1 MAANTAVRPMS
12 VESFVELQRNLLT
25 LERVEEVSQTTE
37 VLRSYSNAELQDRGV
52 VILKLI
58 LDSVSTGP
66 YGRALL
72 TFVKPY
78 GRSDQQTPLPPN
90 RFSSGDIVGAFS
102 VSAHQGFAGD
112 PEVSGVVHSVGQ
124 CSVVVVADD
133 PELEADRLRVGG
145 GAPTYSLALMGSD
158 VTYRRLTSVLDKLEK
173 TTSNPIVSCCFGET
187 PIPSLHPRVQEDLP
201 LAFGDSLNEHWS
213 MDLPEPAR
221 QLSLYPIYSRRSRHI
236 KGCSFAPPSNVAVD
250 NLLERVTSVGGV
262 SNVVRIGHPARVGEG
277 LERYTLDAKL
287 AQNEQQQLVGDIR
300 KEIDSCLKKGRK
312 AKDRTSR
319 RAMQGEVREL
329 RKELR
334 SRERR
339 AVSEVIHQSS
349 VVFATCAAAGGR
361 TLARAMTDGHAESPN
376 RLFDVVV
383 IDEAAQAIEAACWI
397 PLLLGR
403 KAVLAGDHKQLA
415 ATVLSEEAAQ
425 KGLQET
431 LFGRLMA
438 MMEEATNEEGR
449 EMPCVMLSTQY
460 RMNETIMGWSNS
472 QFYGGHLVAAES
484 VKSRTLQQLTQQGIP
499 TSRIE
504 QLGAWVDE
512 DMLGRPLIWIDTAG
526 VDWMHEDNVGEEESR
541 SNSAEVAIVA
551 KYISFLRAAGIGRD
565 RTAVISPY
573 NRQVR
578 LIRDALKDSLGEI
591 DASFVSTVD
600 SYQGQ
605 EQEVVVLSLV
615 RSNDAGEV
623 GFLKDYRRLNVA
635 VTRAKRQLVIVGD
648 SETIGVD
655 EILATLYSYAAD
667 SGFVI
672 PALSVVEDVSEL
684 SEFLSVVPPPRTSHT
699 AGENDEKQHKARD
712 ASSRHDVKKA
722 EAQTSKDTKAT
733 STVEIPE
740 KPIARVDLTIEEVDA
755 TLDSLAPGE
764 THCFDNLLS
773 AASRRLVHE
782 RAETKGLKHGSSGDG
797 IMRYVWVRAATPE
810 EEHVD
815 ELPLRGNEAHLK
827 GVKGK
832 RPAMPEHRHRQVKS
846 GARPKSKKQPK
857 GSSSTKSDKPPN
869 ICSYGDCSSVVST
882 YGLPCKYC
890 EHRFCFS
897 HILAEVHGCGDK
909 GGQSGSG
916 SEAKRKVVA
925 NRLADKIREARDKR
939 RAKPKQKKVAR
950 GDFDATELRSFRLYC
965 MSTSQDRSVRLWNPS
980 SAACEPI
987 KTYTGPHNR
996 DVNDCCMTDD
1006 NAKFVSAGADKYVFL
1021 WDVATA
1027 KIIRRFARHRG
1038 PVNCCDFAGQ
1048 EQNVLLTG
1056 SNDKTVMLWDWRAFT
1071 NNKPLQTLTEA
1082 YDSVQAIKVINEY
1095 EILTGSVDGCLRRY
1109 DIRYGRLTVDEFD
1122 GQSISCIS
1130 ASTFDGSENLVL
1142 TGSEAGSM
1150 AWYDVADDDSTG
1162 FASAPANSGA
1172 VLCVRAYE
1180 SQVLATTQSGEI
1192 LVYHSDS
1199 QGSGGPIMDAN
1210 LADALKFEGTNFLLV
1225 MIGAVVRQVLDAIL
1239 LALLPLG
1246 YIISRVWA
1254 RMRQRTEPPG
1264 VVLVTGA
1271 GGEGLGAMLALQY
1284 AGPSTRKL
1292 ILTDIHRASL
1302 EPVAEACRAKGTAE
1316 VVLVEADVCDEAAMA
1331 KIVDDHPD
1339 VDLVIANAGVAAH
1352 TVSGATAAQPTPPG
1366 NGVVCEAPEHQRL
1379 GCYEYDTPFR

>member
-1 MAANTAVRPMS
+1 MAANTAVRPMT
-12 VESFVELQRNLLT
+12 VDSFVELQRNLLT
-25 LERVEEVSQTTE
+25 LEREEEVAQTTE

-58 LDSVSTGP
+58 LDSVTAGP

-72 TFVKPY
+72 TFVKPC
-78 GRSDQQTPLPPN
+78 GRGGQQTPLPPN
-90 RFSSGDIVGAFS
+90 RFSSGDIIGVFG

-133 PELEADRLRVGG
+133 PELDADRLRVGG

-201 LAFGDSLNEHWS
+201 LAFGDSLNEV
-213 MDLPEPAR
+213 
-221 QLSLYPIYSRRSRHI
+221 QRRAVRICLDASPLALVHGPPGTGKTTVLVSYILEAIQAHQRLLV
-236 KGCSFAPPSNVAVD
+236 CAPSNVAVD

-312 AKDRTSR
+312 AKDRSSR
-319 RAMQGEVREL
+319 RTMQGEVREL

-361 TLARAMTDGHAESPN
+361 TLARAMNDGHAESTS

-415 ATVLSEEAAQ
+415 ATVLSEEAA
-425 KGLQET
+425 KRGLQET

-504 QLGAWVDE
+504 QLGAWVDQ

-526 VDWMHEDNVGEEESR
+526 VDWMHEDDVGEEESR

-551 KYISFLRAAGIGRD
+551 KYISFLRAADIGRD

-578 LIRDALKDSLGEI
+578 LIRDALKDSLGET

-684 SEFLSVVPPPRTSHT
+684 SEFLSVVPPPRTSHA
-699 AGENDEKQHKARD
+699 AGESDEKQHKARD
-712 ASSRHDVKKA
+712 ASDRHGVKKA
-722 EAQTSKDTKAT
+722 EAQISEDTKAT

-740 KPIARVDLTIEEVDA
+740 KPITRVDLTIEEVDA

-764 THCFDNLLS
+764 THCFDNLL
-773 AASRRLVHE
+773 
-782 RAETKGLKHGSSGDG
+782 
-797 IMRYVWVRAATPE
+797 
-810 EEHVD
+810 
-815 ELPLRGNEAHLK
+815 
-827 GVKGK
+827 
-832 RPAMPEHRHRQVKS
+832 
-846 GARPKSKKQPK
+846 
-857 GSSSTKSDKPPN
+857 
-869 ICSYGDCSSVVST
+869 
-882 YGLPCKYC
+882 
-890 EHRFCFS
+890 
-897 HILAEVHGCGDK
+897 
-909 GGQSGSG
+909 
-916 SEAKRKVVA
+916 
-925 NRLADKIREARDKR
+925 
-939 RAKPKQKKVAR
+939 
-950 GDFDATELRSFRLYC
+950 
-965 MSTSQDRSVRLWNPS
+965 
-980 SAACEPI
+980 
-987 KTYTGPHNR
+987 
-996 DVNDCCMTDD
+996 
-1006 NAKFVSAGADKYVFL
+1006 
-1021 WDVATA
+1021 
-1027 KIIRRFARHRG
+1027 
-1038 PVNCCDFAGQ
+1038 
-1048 EQNVLLTG
+1048 
-1056 SNDKTVMLWDWRAFT
+1056 
-1071 NNKPLQTLTEA
+1071 
-1082 YDSVQAIKVINEY
+1082 
-1095 EILTGSVDGCLRRY
+1095 
-1109 DIRYGRLTVDEFD
+1109 
-1122 GQSISCIS
+1122 
-1130 ASTFDGSENLVL
+1130 
-1142 TGSEAGSM
+1142 
-1150 AWYDVADDDSTG
+1150 
-1162 FASAPANSGA
+1162 
-1172 VLCVRAYE
+1172 
-1180 SQVLATTQSGEI
+1180 
-1192 LVYHSDS
+1192 
-1199 QGSGGPIMDAN
+1199 
-1210 LADALKFEGTNFLLV
+1210 
-1225 MIGAVVRQVLDAIL
+1225 
-1239 LALLPLG
+1239 
-1246 YIISRVWA
+1246 
-1254 RMRQRTEPPG
+1254 
-1264 VVLVTGA
+1264 
-1271 GGEGLGAMLALQY
+1271 
-1284 AGPSTRKL
+1284 
-1292 ILTDIHRASL
+1292 
-1302 EPVAEACRAKGTAE
+1302 
-1316 VVLVEADVCDEAAMA
+1316 
-1331 KIVDDHPD
+1331 
-1339 VDLVIANAGVAAH
+1339 
-1352 TVSGATAAQPTPPG
+1352 
-1366 NGVVCEAPEHQRL
+1366 
-1379 GCYEYDTPFR
+1379 

>member
-1 MAANTAVRPMS
+1 SPLALVHGPPGTGKTTVLVS
-12 VESFVELQRNLLT
+12 YI
-25 LERVEEVSQTTE
+25 LEAIQ
-37 VLRSYSNAELQDRGV
+37 
-52 VILKLI
+52 
-58 LDSVSTGP
+58 
-66 YGRALL
+66 
-72 TFVKPY
+72 
-78 GRSDQQTPLPPN
+78 
-90 RFSSGDIVGAFS
+90 
-102 VSAHQGFAGD
+102 AHQ
-112 PEVSGVVHSVGQ
+112 
-124 CSVVVVADD
+124 
-133 PELEADRLRVGG
+133 RLLVC
-145 GAPTYSLALMGSD
+145 A
-158 VTYRRLTSVLDKLEK
+158 
-173 TTSNPIVSCCFGET
+173 
-187 PIPSLHPRVQEDLP
+187 
-201 LAFGDSLNEHWS
+201 
-213 MDLPEPAR
+213 
-221 QLSLYPIYSRRSRHI
+221 
-236 KGCSFAPPSNVAVD
+236 PSNVAVD

-262 SNVVRIGHPARVGEG
+262 SNVVRIGHPARVCEG

-287 AQNEQQQLVGDIR
+287 SQNEQQQLVGDIR

-312 AKDRTSR
+312 AKDRSSR

-361 TLARAMTDGHAESPN
+361 TLARAMNDGHGESPS

-415 ATVLSEEAAQ
+415 ATVLSEEAAK

-499 TSRIE
+499 DSRIE
-504 QLGAWVDE
+504 QLGAWVDQ
-512 DMLGRPLIWIDTAG
+512 DMLGRPLLWIDTAG
-526 VDWMHEDNVGEEESR
+526 VDWMHEDDVGEEESR

-551 KYISFLRAAGIGRD
+551 KYISFLRTAGIGRD

-578 LIRDALKDSLGEI
+578 LIRDALKDSLGET

-684 SEFLSVVPPPRTSHT
+684 SEFLSVVPPPRTSHA

-712 ASSRHDVKKA
+712 ASSRHGVKKA

-733 STVEIPE
+733 SSVEIPE
-740 KPIARVDLTIEEVDA
+740 KPIARVDLTLEEVDA

-782 RAETKGLKHGSSGDG
+782 RAETKGFKHGSSGDG
-797 IMRYVWVRAATPE
+797 IMRYVWVRATVPE

-815 ELPLRGNEAHLK
+815 ELPQRGNEAQLK
-827 GVKGK
+827 GIEEK
-832 RPAMPEHRHRQVKS
+832 RPATPERPPKQVKS

-857 GSSSTKSDKPPN
+857 SSSSTKSDKPPN

-890 EHRFCFS
+890 EQRFCFS

-909 GGQSGSG
+909 AAKAARAAYKRDMTSHTRGQGLINPSIAG

-939 RAKPKQKKVAR
+939 RAKPKQKK
-950 GDFDATELRSFRLYC
+950 YC
-965 MSTSQDRSVRLWNPS
+965 MSTSQDRSIRLWNPS
-980 SAACEPI
+980 SEACEPI

-1130 ASTFDGSENLVL
+1130 ASSDSRYLLLGMLDSGIRLIETQTGRVVKDYKGKHVNRSYKVYFCLKTSLSLASACRATTAHSLHIPHHPKGTFDGSENLVL
-1142 TGSEAGSM
+1142 TGSEAGNM

-1162 FASAPANSGA
+1162 SASAPANSGA

-1199 QGSGGPIMDAN
+1199 QESGG
-1210 LADALKFEGTNFLLV
+1210 
-1225 MIGAVVRQVLDAIL
+1225 
-1239 LALLPLG
+1239 
-1246 YIISRVWA
+1246 
-1254 RMRQRTEPPG
+1254 
-1264 VVLVTGA
+1264 
-1271 GGEGLGAMLALQY
+1271 
-1284 AGPSTRKL
+1284 
-1292 ILTDIHRASL
+1292 
-1302 EPVAEACRAKGTAE
+1302 EPVVKALEQCLLYSTVFWFE
-1316 VVLVEADVCDEAAMA
+1316 VG
-1331 KIVDDHPD
+1331 PF
-1339 VDLVIANAGVAAH
+1339 
-1352 TVSGATAAQPTPPG
+1352 TVVT
-1366 NGVVCEAPEHQRL
+1366 
-1379 GCYEYDTPFR
+1379 

>member
-25 LERVEEVSQTTE
+25 LERDEEVSQTTE
-37 VLRSYSNAELQDRGV
+37 VLRSYANAELQDRGV

-72 TFVKPY
+72 TFVKPC
-78 GRSDQQTPLPPN
+78 GRGGQRTPLPPN
-90 RFSSGDIVGAFS
+90 RFSSGDIVGVFGVS
-102 VSAHQGFAGD
+102 VHQGFAGD

-133 PELEADRLRVGG
+133 PELDADRLRVGG

-173 TTSNPIVSCCFGET
+173 TTSNPIVSCCFGES

-201 LAFGDSLNEHWS
+201 LAFGDSLNEV
-213 MDLPEPAR
+213 
-221 QLSLYPIYSRRSRHI
+221 QRRAVRICLDASPLALVHGPPGTGKTTVLVSYILEAIQAHQRLLV
-236 KGCSFAPPSNVAVD
+236 CAPSNVAVD

-312 AKDRTSR
+312 AKDRSSR

-361 TLARAMTDGHAESPN
+361 TLARAMNDGHGESPS

-415 ATVLSEEAAQ
+415 ATVLSEEAAK

-438 MMEEATNEEGR
+438 RMEEATNEEGR

-460 RMNETIMGWSNS
+460 RMNEVIMGWSNS

-484 VKSRTLQQLTQQGIP
+484 VKSRTLQQLTQQQGIP

-504 QLGAWVDE
+504 QLGAWVDQ
-512 DMLGRPLIWIDTAG
+512 DMLCRPFIWIDTAG
-526 VDWMHEDNVGEEESR
+526 VDWMHEDDVGEEESR

-551 KYISFLRAAGIGRD
+551 KYISVLRAAGIGRD

-578 LIRDALKDSLGEI
+578 LIREALKDSLGET

-684 SEFLSVVPPPRTSHT
+684 SEYLSVVPPPRTSHAT
-699 AGENDEKQHKARD
+699 GGNGEKHQKARD
-712 ASSRHDVKKA
+712 ASDRHSVKKA
-722 EAQTSKDTKAT
+722 EALISEDTKAT
-733 STVEIPE
+733 STVEIGE

-782 RAETKGLKHGSSGDG
+782 RAETKGFKHGS
-797 IMRYVWVRAATPE
+797 
-810 EEHVD
+810 
-815 ELPLRGNEAHLK
+815 NEAQLK
-827 GVKGK
+827 GSEEK
-832 RPAMPEHRHRQVKS
+832 RPATPVHSHKQVKS

-857 GSSSTKSDKPPN
+857 GSSSSTKSDKPPN
-869 ICSYGDCSSVVST
+869 ICAYGDCSSVVST

-890 EHRFCFS
+890 EQRFCFS

-909 GGQSGSG
+909 AAKAARAAYKRDMTSHTRGRGLINPSIAG

-939 RAKPKQKKVAR
+939 RAKPKQKK
-950 GDFDATELRSFRLYC
+950 YC
-965 MSTSQDRSVRLWNPS
+965 MSTSQDRSIRLWNPS

-1048 EQNVLLTG
+1048 EQSVLLTG

-1082 YDSVQAIKVINEY
+1082 YDSVQAIKVINELQSICVEASTPGISISSY
-1095 EILTGSVDGCLRRY
+1095 TADTKYLLVALMAA
-1109 DIRYGRLTVDEFD
+1109 FD
-1122 GQSISCIS
+1122 GMIFG
-1130 ASTFDGSENLVL
+1130 TFDGCENLVL

-1150 AWYDVADDDSTG
+1150 AWYDVADDDST
-1162 FASAPANSGA
+1162 
-1172 VLCVRAYE
+1172 
-1180 SQVLATTQSGEI
+1180 
-1192 LVYHSDS
+1192 
-1199 QGSGGPIMDAN
+1199 
-1210 LADALKFEGTNFLLV
+1210 
-1225 MIGAVVRQVLDAIL
+1225 
-1239 LALLPLG
+1239 
-1246 YIISRVWA
+1246 
-1254 RMRQRTEPPG
+1254 
-1264 VVLVTGA
+1264 
-1271 GGEGLGAMLALQY
+1271 
-1284 AGPSTRKL
+1284 
-1292 ILTDIHRASL
+1292 
-1302 EPVAEACRAKGTAE
+1302 
-1316 VVLVEADVCDEAAMA
+1316 
-1331 KIVDDHPD
+1331 
-1339 VDLVIANAGVAAH
+1339 
-1352 TVSGATAAQPTPPG
+1352 
-1366 NGVVCEAPEHQRL
+1366 
-1379 GCYEYDTPFR
+1379 